1 MYLLSVIIPIYN
13 AEPWLE
19 ECISS
24 LLSSA
29 AESAADIQF
38 VLVNDGST
46 DSSGM
51 ICDRYAAAY
60 PNFLVIH
67 QPNGGVSSARNA
79 GLIAATGA
87 YFAWV
92 DPDDYVSPEWFPA
105 IREVLVNHAPDV
117 ILIDSV
123 KFGLGAEQPEIYGR
137 PAGFVEFDTFYSD
150 VLRDI
155 RIRNGLPNKIM
166 KAGLFRDV
174 TFDTGLTILEDFAA
188 LPEILRSANT
198 VYYIPQCL
206 YHYRQHPSS
215 LLHHTSTELAYRSV
229 EVAIRRMEAMDH
241 NYRKPA
247 ATAAVWQ
254 AFSFLRTAARNE
266 KSISVGRRRRMC
278 RCFIRRNLW
287 SVFRDQELS
296 ASIKC
301 KILLST
307 LHTYPLVVKL
317 LSRSE

>member
-1 MYLLSVIIPIYN
+1 
-13 AEPWLE
+13 
-19 ECISS
+19 
-24 LLSSA
+24 
-29 AESAADIQF
+29 
-38 VLVNDGST
+38 
-46 DSSGM
+46 
-51 ICDRYAAAY
+51 
-60 PNFLVIH
+60 VIH

-79 GLIAATGA
+79 GIFAATGA

-166 KAGLFRDV
+166 KAELFRDV
-174 TFDTGLTILEDFAA
+174 TFDTRLTILEDFAA

-198 VYYIPQCL
+198 VFYIPKCL
-206 YHYRQHPSS
+206 YYYRQHPSS
-215 LLHHTSTELAYRSV
+215 LLHHASAELAFRSV
-229 EVAIRRMEAMDH
+229 EVAIHRMEAMDN

-254 AFSFLRTAARNE
+254 AFSFLRTAALTG
-266 KSISVGRRRRMC
+266 KSFSVSGRRRMC
-278 RCFIRRNLW
+278 RRFIRRNLW
-287 SVFRDQELS
+287 PVLQDEELS
-296 ASIKC
+296 VSIKC

-307 LHTYPLVVKL
+307 LGAFPLIVKL
-317 LSRSE
+317 MSRSE